1 MFPSFLLWASLPSPA
16 VVARRS
22 AKKCRS
28 SSDDRRKNAASV
40 SRKSSESVP
49 ASRSASASVRDPAA
63 IFFVRASRRPR
74 PVRGSGS
81 AFLRVGAEAK
91 PPLGRESRRSDS
103 VDDLR
108 FAARYLE

>member
-1 MFPSFLLWASLPSPA
+1 MLPSFLLWASLPPPA
-16 VVARRS
+16 LARRS

-81 AFLRVGAEAK
+81 AFLRVGADAK
-91 PPLGRESRRSDS
+91 PPLPGRESRRSDS